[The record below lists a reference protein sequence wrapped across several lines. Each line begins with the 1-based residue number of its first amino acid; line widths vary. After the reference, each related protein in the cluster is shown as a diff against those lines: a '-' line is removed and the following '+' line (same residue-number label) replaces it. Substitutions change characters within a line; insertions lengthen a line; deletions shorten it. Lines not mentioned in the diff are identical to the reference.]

1 MSAEGFKEVN
11 IGIMP
16 KSWGIKPL
24 PDLISH
30 VTDNRGKTAP
40 TSDEGIPLIATNC
53 IKEDALYPTYEKI
66 RFVSKDTYDNWFR
79 SHPKPEDIIIVNK
92 GTPGLVCLVPDPIDF
107 CIAQDMIA
115 LRPDKDKIYGRYLF
129 AYMRS
134 GMFKHQVDG
143 LNVGTTIP
151 HLKKTVFKELF
162 IPIPS
167 FSEQKFIGDIYYN
180 LSKKIELNQRMNQNL
195 EEIGRAIFKH
205 WFVDF
210 EFPDDQGRPYK
221 SSGGEMLDSK
231 LGEIPKGWEVGKV
244 EDCLELVYGK
254 GLPQK
259 KRESG
264 KVPVYGSNG
273 LIDYHNNSFVKGPGI
288 IIGRKGTVGEINI
301 SYVDF
306 WPIDTTYYVKSNM
319 NNVILSWYYLL
330 KSLKLDRMNVHSAVP
345 GLNRN
350 DVYEIL
356 LPIPDKKLLIE
367 FEELICLLHTEI
379 NQNEKQIENL
389 SQIRDSLLPKLMS
402 GKIRIDIKIKDEGG

>member
-16 KSWGIKPL
+16 ESWGIKAL
-24 PDLISH
+24 PNLISH

-180 LSKKIELNQRMNQNL
+180 LSKKIELNQRMNQTL

-210 EFPDDQGRPYK
+210 EFPDEQGRPYK
-221 SSGGEMLDSK
+221 SSGGEMVDSE
-231 LGEIPKGWEVGKV
+231 LGEIPKGWKVGK
-244 EDCLELVYGK
+244 LGSLISIT
-254 GLPQK
+254 
-259 KRESG
+259 SG
-264 KVPVYGSNG
+264 KRPDEKSDVKKGIFTVPLVGASSLMGYVNKTLCNEPILVIGRVGTHGVVQRIQPPSFPSDNT
-273 LIDYHNNSFVKGPGI
+273 LIIKSKYYEFLYQILKTIDYDSLNV
-288 IIGRKGTVGEINI
+288 GTTQPLI
-301 SYVDF
+301 
-306 WPIDTTYYVKSNM
+306 TQKSIKN
-319 NNVILSWYYLL
+319 
-330 KSLKLDRMNVHSAVP
+330 
-345 GLNRN
+345 
-350 DVYEIL
+350 YEIILPNNNIL
-356 LPIPDKKLLIE
+356 LL
-367 FEELICLLHTEI
+367 FEKIVLGLFNKVNTNNLEI
-379 NQNEKQIENL
+379 KNL

-402 GKIRIDIKIKDEGG
+402 GKIRVKGDE